1 MGNYNN
7 LMQSFPNNPD
17 SMAKGFS
24 TCTLCTNGTMTCN
37 ANVYG
42 GKTELV
48 ASHIHLASDG
58 NGTSGSG
65 DPVINFCGSN
75 GGGMINDHTDY
86 MNECAKYSSTSNSLN
101 PEMMGAKVAGTTEG
115 QSLAALVEDI
125 GTNPGK
131 YYLNFHSIASWSYW
145 RCTVASLSA
154 CVVELCSCL
163 HKQQ

>member
-1 MGNYNN
+1 
-7 LMQSFPNNPD
+7 
-17 SMAKGFS
+17 MARGPRPFVGVPTNS
-24 TCTLCTNGTMTCN
+24 TTTCN
-37 ANVYG
+37 ASVYG

-86 MNECAKYSSTSNSLN
+86 MNECAKYSSTGNSLN

-115 QSLAALVEDI
+115 QSLAALVEDS

-145 RCTVASLSA
+145 QMHGGKPVGMCRGAMQLSA
-154 CVVELCSCL
+154 
-163 HKQQ
+163 